1 MGSAHAPPVPKN
13 RLLACF
19 IKNYVPSE
27 SIFAT
32 FYERKQFLIESGSVQ
47 RYADPK
53 QLVPRYT
60 RQFIRQVMRTE

>member
-1 MGSAHAPPVPKN
+1 MFFRRVPD
-13 RLLACF
+13 
-19 IKNYVPSE
+19 VPSE

-32 FYERKQFLIESGSVQ
+32 FYERNQFLIESGSVQ

-60 RQFIRQVMRTE
+60 RQFIRHVMRTE